1 MSKAKEVLGV
11 HGTRSSHWVGDGFP
25 VRSVFPSHDL
35 PELSPFLLL
44 DYAGPVRFEP
54 SGRPRGVEEHPHRG
68 FETVTI
74 SYAGSVDHRDSAGNS
89 GTINPGGVQWMT
101 AGSGVVHEEKQGED
115 FTRKGGDFEMV
126 QLWVNLPAAYKKS
139 KPRYQSLLNAWIP
152 RVDLDTGVQARV
164 IAGALNG
171 TRGPAK
177 TFMPVNLYDVRL
189 EAGGRSA

>member
-1 MSKAKEVLGV
+1 
-11 HGTRSSHWVGDGFP
+11 
-25 VRSVFPSHDL
+25 
-35 PELSPFLLL
+35 
-44 DYAGPVRFEP
+44 
-54 SGRPRGVEEHPHRG
+54 
-68 FETVTI
+68 
-74 SYAGSVDHRDSAGNS
+74 
-89 GTINPGGVQWMT
+89 MT
-101 AGSGVVHEEKQGED
+101 AGSGVVHEEKHGED

-139 KPRYQSLLNAWIP
+139 KPGYQSLLNAGIP